1 MALWKTSKNED
12 DNRISC
18 SSIAVQYDYKRTT
31 TYFEMKRL
39 VLLFK
44 CGCGSA
50 VSSPV
55 RSAPPKQFLP
65 ETHQPTPQL

>member
-39 VLLFK
+39 V
-44 CGCGSA
+44 
-50 VSSPV
+50 SSPV